1 MKSFFLEV
9 GNYFKQDFGESGYF
23 RLKEVLFLILVDVAG
38 QVSAHEFA
46 NRSDV
51 NGMFGARQSIWSGC
65 W

>member
-1 MKSFFLEV
+1 MEGLFLEV

-23 RLKEVLFLILVDVAG
+23 DLKEVLFLILADVARH
-38 QVSAHEFA
+38 VSAHELA

-51 NGMFGARQSIWSGC
+51 NGMFGTRQSIWSGG